1 MTKNFDI
8 GSVFVIIITLIL
20 FGVAL
25 FTKGVTHDLLLEAGV
40 FLLSVKLIMMF
51 YKNSVLSQ
59 KLEKDVREI
68 KELLKQK

>member
-1 MTKNFDI
+1 
-8 GSVFVIIITLIL
+8 
-20 FGVAL
+20 L

-40 FLLSVKLIMMF
+40 FLLSVKLIMIF